1 MDKHLHDTRPTWTR
15 EHKGY
20 GAGMALVKVAVCA
33 LLVAV
38 VVSSSVPL
46 GRNNAQLPAIA
57 HAATIARSAP
67 VGGTTNNVNG
77 VACLSTSICYAVG
90 DGGTLLATTDGGQT
104 WTGES
109 QGSGTSHSLNGIVC
123 PSTSMCYAV
132 GGGGTLLVS
141 KDGGQTWTD
150 ESQSSGTTKNLN
162 DVA

>member
-67 VGGTTNNVNG
+67 VGGANNVNG
-77 VACLSTSICYAVG
+77 VVCPSTDICYAVGDGGTLLVSTDGGQHWTDESQSIGGKHPLNGIACPSTSICYAVG
-90 DGGTLLATTDGGQT
+90 DGGTLLVSTDGGQ
-104 WTGES
+104 
-109 QGSGTSHSLNGIVC
+109 H
-123 PSTSMCYAV
+123 
-132 GGGGTLLVS
+132 
-141 KDGGQTWTD
+141 WTD
-150 ESQSSGTTKNLN
+150 ESQSSGTN
-162 DVA
+162 